1 MRKRIGI
8 YRATDEARQLIPAL
22 LENNEIEIASIFDPE
37 AETLRQNLSDMDAT
51 AAQVL
56 NRQLSDDLDSLL
68 LDASLHAVL
77 DASAEGN
84 FAAQHSELTQR
95 GVQIVT
101 PLTARLLWC
110 FSSASSD
117 SQSELLLALHEIV
130 DSYNLTIDAD
140 ELFTRVLEI
149 AVSVTGAEGGSLM
162 LLNDDKRELH
172 VRVAVGVEP
181 ELWPKIRVPLGQGIA
196 GRVAETGRP
205 LRLRG
210 KADRQAF
217 QIVRERLD
225 IESALSV
232 PLIFEGRVLG
242 VLNLHHTTRPDAFT
256 EASLEFAEQ
265 LARLDAQIIAR
276 SQEHEVLRNQAARY
290 QAIRKVR
297 EILTGKAP
305 LPDRLREFCVHVAQR
320 AGRGIATLYLRD
332 SDDGDL
338 RMSATSLE
346 GGGFGGEY
354 RVEIGQGIDG
364 AAARTGKPSMLRS
377 PNNALTYA
385 ALPLFAGEVL
395 VGVLSIQGGVEAPS
409 GRAAEEMLLEIAA
422 VAAEEISHA
431 QRAATLASRTTKM
444 GALNESGIRMIST
457 TDPAEVMRLATSA
470 AAMALEADHAILRL
484 QDEETGR
491 YVIRSYFGS
500 ADGRLQERLFR
511 LDKRVSVDAIKQRA
525 PRLIASLSD
534 EPDVS
539 DLDPE
544 LQSVIAAPLMH
555 EGRVIGTLAIYD
567 KVVPDRFCVGRF
579 SEEDLELF
587 RRFVSYV
594 ERAVTNADFY
604 SQARRYRNFDTETGL
619 PNDRYLGKRIQEE
632 IARSEGRDGA
642 LVLAVCQL
650 ENLPEIEQT
659 SGRARSR
666 RVVQRTVDALRANL
680 RDFDV
685 LGRTGNAEFTI
696 LLPDP
701 GFSAGERV
709 FTLARAVADE
719 VSKDESLNDPIR
731 IAMGF
736 GYAEYP
742 NEGADC
748 DALLAAAQTPRIRM
762 V

>member
-1 MRKRIGI
+1 
-8 YRATDEARQLIPAL
+8 
-22 LENNEIEIASIFDPE
+22 
-37 AETLRQNLSDMDAT
+37 
-51 AAQVL
+51 VL
-56 NRQLSDDLDSLL
+56 NRQLTDNLDSLL
-68 LDASLHAVL
+68 LDSSLHAVL
-77 DASAEGN
+77 DASADGD
-84 FAAQHSELTQR
+84 FAARHSELTKR
-95 GVQIVT
+95 GIQIVT

-110 FSSASSD
+110 FSSASSN

-162 LLNDDKRELH
+162 LLDHDKRELR

-181 ELWPKIRVPLGQGIA
+181 ELWPKIRVPLGQGIS
-196 GRVAETGRP
+196 GRVAESGRP

-210 KADRQAF
+210 KADRQTF

-225 IESALSV
+225 IESAISV

-242 VLNLHHTTRPDAFT
+242 VLNLHHTVRPDAFT

-276 SQEHEVLRNQAARY
+276 SQEHEALRNQAARY
-290 QAIRKVR
+290 QAVRQVR

-305 LPDRLREFCVHVAQR
+305 LPERLREFCVHVAER
-320 AGRGIATLYLRD
+320 AGRGIATLYLGD
-332 SDDGDL
+332 SDHGEL

-354 RVEIGQGIDG
+354 RVRIGQGVDG
-364 AAARTGKPSMLRS
+364 AAALTGKPTILRS
-377 PNNALTYA
+377 ADNALSYA
-385 ALPLFAGEVL
+385 ALPLIAGDAP
-395 VGVLSIQGGVEAPS
+395 VGVLSIQGGDEAPS
-409 GRAAEEMLLEIAA
+409 SRAAEEMLLEIAA

-431 QRAATLASRTTKM
+431 QRAAAIASRATKM

-457 TDPAEVMRLATSA
+457 TDPAEVIRLATSA
-470 AAMALEADHAILRL
+470 GAMALEADHAILRL

-491 YVIRSYFGS
+491 YIIRSYFGS

-511 LDKRVSVDAIKQRA
+511 LDKRVSVDVIKTRT
-525 PRLIASLSD
+525 PKLIANLSD
-534 EPDVS
+534 DAGLS
-539 DLDPE
+539 GTDPE
-544 LQSVIAAPLMH
+544 LRSVIAAPLMR

-567 KVVPDRFCVGRF
+567 KVVPERFSIGRF
-579 SEEDLELF
+579 SDEDLGLF
-587 RRFVSYV
+587 TKYVSYV
-594 ERAVTNADFY
+594 ERAVANANFY
-604 SQARRYRNFDTETGL
+604 SQARRYRNFDNETGL
-619 PNDRYLGKRIQEE
+619 PNDRYLNKRIQEE
-632 IARSEGRDGA
+632 IARSAGGAGA
-642 LVLAVCQL
+642 LALAVCLL
-650 ENLPEIEQT
+650 ENLPEIEQF
-659 SGRARSR
+659 SGRARSH

-685 LGRTGNAEFTI
+685 LGRTAEAEFTI

-709 FTLARAVADE
+709 FALARAVADE
-719 VSKDESLNDPIR
+719 VSKDQSLNDPVR

-736 GYAEYP
+736 GYAVYP
-742 NEGADC
+742 TEGVDC
-748 DALLAAAQTPRIRM
+748 ETLLAAAHTPRIRM